1 MIRRAGT
8 TLLLALALL
17 APAGA
22 LAETPRTTL
31 SDVED
36 EVMCPICGT
45 ALNVAGAPQADRQRA
60 FIRREIAKGRTKA
73 QIKDALVAE
82 YGENVLGVPRNDGF
96 GAAAWLVPAAVV
108 ALLLALAAVLV
119 PRWRRR
125 AGQRPAD
132 VPAAG
137 PALSAA
143 DARRLEEDIA
153 RYDR

>member
-1 MIRRAGT
+1 VIRRVAT

-45 ALNVAGAPQADRQRA
+45 ALNVAGAPQADAQRA
-60 FIRREIAKGRTKA
+60 LIRRLIAEGKTKD
-73 QIKDALVAE
+73 QIKQALVAE
-82 YGENVLGVPRNDGF
+82 YGENVLGVPDNDGF
-96 GAAAWLVPAAVV
+96 GIAVWLVPVGLVAA
-108 ALLLALAAVLV
+108 LLALAAVFL

-125 AGQRPAD
+125 ARG
-132 VPAAG
+132 PAAVTPG

-143 DARRLEEDIA
+143 DARRLDEDIA
-153 RYDR
+153 RYEP

>member
-22 LAETPRTTL
+22 LAETPKTTL

-45 ALNVAGAPQADRQRA
+45 ALNVAGAPQADRERA
-60 FIRREIAKGRTKA
+60 FIRRLIAEGKTKKEIKT
-73 QIKDALVAE
+73 ALVAE
-82 YGENVLGVPRNDGF
+82 YGDNVLGVPDNDGF

-108 ALLLALAAVLV
+108 ALLLGLAAFLV

-125 AGQRPAD
+125 ARQLPGD
-132 VPAAG
+132 VVPAG
-137 PALSAA
+137 PAISAD
-143 DARRLEEDIA
+143 DARRLDEDIA
-153 RYDR
+153 RYER

>member
-1 MIRRAGT
+1 VIRRAGT

-60 FIRREIAKGRTKA
+60 LIRRLIAQGKTKDEIKTV
-73 QIKDALVAE
+73 LVAE
-82 YGENVLGVPRNDGF
+82 YGEDVLGVPRNDGF
-96 GAAAWLVPAAVV
+96 GAAVWLVPVGLGV
-108 ALLLALAAVLV
+108 ALLALGVLLV

-125 AGQRPAD
+125 GRA
-132 VPAAG
+132 PAAAPAA
-137 PALSAA
+137 PALSAE
-143 DARRLEEDIA
+143 DARRLDEDIA

>member
-1 MIRRAGT
+1 VIRRAGT

-31 SDVED
+31 ADVED
-36 EVMCPICGT
+36 EVMCPVCGT

-60 FIRREIAKGRTKA
+60 LIRRLIAQGKTKA
-73 QIKDALVAE
+73 EIKDVLVAE
-82 YGENVLGVPRNDGF
+82 YGDNVLGVPRNDGF
-96 GAAAWLVPAAVV
+96 GAAVWLVPLGLVV
-108 ALLLALAAVLV
+108 ALLALAAFLV

-125 AGQRPAD
+125 GPSGPA
-132 VPAAG
+132 PPLT

-143 DARRLEEDIA
+143 DSRRLDEDLA